1 MKLQTRL
8 ILTVSTIVVICSIS
22 IGSFSIFTNYS
33 SQINLISEKINN
45 IQDQVS
51 KNKEDP
57 LSEGLLLANGSDIP
71 VALAFLYG
79 DKLVSIR
86 EATGSFKNIPTAVQL
101 ADAELNIV
109 QVNEPERI
117 VFRAFKMPDNTYLL
131 ISSSVSEVQER
142 LRLNLIQLS
151 IFILFALTISLIV
164 VYRFFRRDNEV
175 NNLVESLQI
184 NQKKMQE
191 FLGDASHEL
200 RTPLTVI
207 KGYFELIS
215 TGKFADEK
223 KLGTYLD
230 RVGVEIKRMEL
241 LISDLLLI
249 AELNENSAKFDER
262 VSISQLISDQITDLK
277 SLQPNREIKVSIQ
290 PEIYIQ
296 ANQSLVN
303 QLLNNIFSNIR
314 KHTPE
319 DCLVDVS
326 LNQNQDLVKLN
337 IQDAGPG
344 LPEEFYKN
352 GTQYFERF
360 DKSRNRAN
368 GGAGLGMSI
377 INRITANIGA
387 EIKISKGK
395 YGGLCTEI
403 VFPSGV

>member
-22 IGSFSIFTNYS
+22 VGSFSIFTSYK
-33 SQINLISEKINN
+33 SQIDLIYKKINN
-45 IQDQVS
+45 IQTKVS
-51 KNKEDP
+51 QNTEDP
-57 LSEGLLLANGSDIP
+57 LSEGLLLANESDIP
-71 VALAFLYG
+71 VAIAFLYG
-79 DKLVSIR
+79 DKLVSIK
-86 EATGSFKNIPTAVQL
+86 EATGSFKKVPTQMQL
-101 ADAELNIV
+101 EDAQLDIV
-109 QVNEPERI
+109 QVSEPERI

-131 ISSSVSEVQER
+131 ISSSVSEVKER
-142 LRLNLIQLS
+142 LRLNLIELS
-151 IFILFALTISLIV
+151 IFVLFALTISLFV

-215 TGKFADEK
+215 KGKFADEK
-223 KLGTYLD
+223 KLDNYLD
-230 RVGVEIKRMEL
+230 RVGIEIKRMEQ

-249 AELNENSAKFDER
+249 AELNENPAKSDEQI
-262 VSISQLISDQITDLK
+262 SISQMVSDQIIDLK
-277 SLQPNREIKVSIQ
+277 SLQPSRELKVDIQ
-290 PEIYIQ
+290 PEIYIKADQ
-296 ANQSLVN
+296 NLIN
-303 QLLNNIFSNIR
+303 QLLNNIFANIR

-319 DCLVDVS
+319 DCLVDI
-326 LNQNQDLVKLN
+326 LLKQNDGHVQLS

-352 GTQYFERF
+352 GSQYFERF
-360 DKSRNRAN
+360 DKSRNRAS

-377 INRITANIGA
+377 INRITTNIGA

-395 YGGLCTEI
+395 YGGLATEI
-403 VFPSGV
+403 NFRS

>member
-22 IGSFSIFTNYS
+22 VGSFSIFTSYK
-33 SQINLISEKINN
+33 SQIDLISKKINN
-45 IQDQVS
+45 IQTKVS
-51 KNKEDP
+51 QNTEDP
-57 LSEGLLLANGSDIP
+57 LSEGLLLANESDIP
-71 VALAFLYG
+71 VAIAFLYG

-86 EATGSFKNIPTAVQL
+86 EATGSFKKVPTQMQL
-101 ADAELNIV
+101 EDAQLDIV
-109 QVNEPERI
+109 QVSEPERI

-131 ISSSVSEVQER
+131 ISSSVSEVKER
-142 LRLNLIQLS
+142 LRLNLIELS
-151 IFILFALTISLIV
+151 IFVLFALTISLFV

-215 TGKFADEK
+215 KGKFADEK
-223 KLGTYLD
+223 KLDNYLD
-230 RVGVEIKRMEL
+230 RVGIEIKRMEQ

-249 AELNENSAKFDER
+249 AELNENPAKSDEQI
-262 VSISQLISDQITDLK
+262 SISQMVSDQIIDLK
-277 SLQPNREIKVSIQ
+277 SLQPSRELKVDIQ
-290 PEIYIQ
+290 PEIYIKADQ
-296 ANQSLVN
+296 NLIN
-303 QLLNNIFSNIR
+303 QLLNNIFANIR

-319 DCLVDVS
+319 DCLVDI
-326 LNQNQDLVKLN
+326 LLKQNDGHVQLS

-352 GTQYFERF
+352 GSQYFERF
-360 DKSRNRAN
+360 DKSRNRAS

-377 INRITANIGA
+377 INRITTNIGA

-395 YGGLCTEI
+395 YGGLATEI
-403 VFPSGV
+403 NFRS

>member
-22 IGSFSIFTNYS
+22 VGSFSIFTSYK
-33 SQINLISEKINN
+33 SQIDLIYKKINN
-45 IQDQVS
+45 IQTKVS
-51 KNKEDP
+51 QNTEDP
-57 LSEGLLLANGSDIP
+57 LSEGLLLANESDIP
-71 VALAFLYG
+71 VAIAFLYG

-86 EATGSFKNIPTAVQL
+86 EATGSFKKVPTQMQL
-101 ADAELNIV
+101 EDAQLDIV
-109 QVNEPERI
+109 QVSEPERI

-131 ISSSVSEVQER
+131 ISSSVSEVKER
-142 LRLNLIQLS
+142 LRLNLIELS
-151 IFILFALTISLIV
+151 IFVLFALTISLFV

-215 TGKFADEK
+215 KGKFADEK
-223 KLGTYLD
+223 KLDNYLD
-230 RVGVEIKRMEL
+230 RVGIEIKRMEQ

-249 AELNENSAKFDER
+249 AELNENPAKSDEQI
-262 VSISQLISDQITDLK
+262 SISQMVSDQIIDLK
-277 SLQPNREIKVSIQ
+277 SLQPNRELKVDIQ
-290 PEIYIQ
+290 PEIYIKADQ
-296 ANQSLVN
+296 NLVN
-303 QLLNNIFSNIR
+303 QLLNNIFANIR

-319 DCLVDVS
+319 DCLVDI
-326 LNQNQDLVKLN
+326 LLKQNDGHVQLC

-352 GTQYFERF
+352 GSQYFERF
-360 DKSRNRAN
+360 DKSRNRAS

-377 INRITANIGA
+377 INRITTNIGA

-395 YGGLCTEI
+395 YGGLATEI
-403 VFPSGV
+403 NFRS

>member
-22 IGSFSIFTNYS
+22 VGSFSIFTSYK
-33 SQINLISEKINN
+33 SQIDLIYKKINN
-45 IQDQVS
+45 IQTKVS
-51 KNKEDP
+51 QNTEDP
-57 LSEGLLLANGSDIP
+57 LSEGLLLANESDIP
-71 VALAFLYG
+71 VAIAFLYG

-86 EATGSFKNIPTAVQL
+86 EATGSFKKVPTQMQL
-101 ADAELNIV
+101 EDAQLDIV
-109 QVNEPERI
+109 QVSEPERI

-131 ISSSVSEVQER
+131 ISSSVSEVKER
-142 LRLNLIQLS
+142 LRLNLIELS
-151 IFILFALTISLIV
+151 IFVLFALTISLFV

-215 TGKFADEK
+215 KGKFADEK
-223 KLGTYLD
+223 KLDNYLD
-230 RVGVEIKRMEL
+230 RVGIEIKRMEQ

-249 AELNENSAKFDER
+249 AELNENPAKSDEQI
-262 VSISQLISDQITDLK
+262 SISQMVSDQIIDLK
-277 SLQPNREIKVSIQ
+277 SLQPSRELKVDIQ
-290 PEIYIQ
+290 PEIYIKADQ
-296 ANQSLVN
+296 NLIN
-303 QLLNNIFSNIR
+303 QLLNNIFANIR

-319 DCLVDVS
+319 DCLVDI
-326 LNQNQDLVKLN
+326 LLKQNDGHVQLC

-352 GTQYFERF
+352 GSQYFERF
-360 DKSRNRAN
+360 DKSRNRAS

-377 INRITANIGA
+377 INRITTNIGA

-395 YGGLCTEI
+395 YGGLATEI
-403 VFPSGV
+403 NFRS

>member
-22 IGSFSIFTNYS
+22 VGSFSIFTSYK
-33 SQINLISEKINN
+33 SQIDLIYKKINN
-45 IQDQVS
+45 IQTKVS
-51 KNKEDP
+51 QNIEDP
-57 LSEGLLLANGSDIP
+57 LSEGLLLANESDIP
-71 VALAFLYG
+71 VAIAFLYG

-86 EATGSFKNIPTAVQL
+86 EATGSFKKVPTQMQL
-101 ADAELNIV
+101 EDAQLDIV
-109 QVNEPERI
+109 QVSEPERI
-117 VFRAFKMPDNTYLL
+117 VFRAFKMQDNTYLL
-131 ISSSVSEVQER
+131 ISSSVSEIKER
-142 LRLNLIQLS
+142 LRLNLIELS
-151 IFILFALTISLIV
+151 IFVLFALTISLFV

-215 TGKFADEK
+215 KGKFADEK
-223 KLGTYLD
+223 KLDNYLD
-230 RVGVEIKRMEL
+230 RVGIEIKRMEQ

-249 AELNENSAKFDER
+249 AELNENPAKSDEQI
-262 VSISQLISDQITDLK
+262 SISQMVSDQIIDLK
-277 SLQPNREIKVSIQ
+277 SLQPSRELKVDIQ
-290 PEIYIQ
+290 PEIYIKADQ
-296 ANQSLVN
+296 NLIN
-303 QLLNNIFSNIR
+303 QLLNNIFANIR

-319 DCLVDVS
+319 DCLVDI
-326 LNQNQDLVKLN
+326 LLKQNDGHVQLS

-352 GTQYFERF
+352 GSQYFERF
-360 DKSRNRAN
+360 DKSRNRAS

-377 INRITANIGA
+377 INRITTNIGA

-395 YGGLCTEI
+395 YGGLATEI
-403 VFPSGV
+403 NFRS

>member
-22 IGSFSIFTNYS
+22 VGSFSIFTSYK
-33 SQINLISEKINN
+33 SQIDLIYKKINN
-45 IQDQVS
+45 IQTKVS
-51 KNKEDP
+51 QNIEDP
-57 LSEGLLLANGSDIP
+57 LSEGLLLANESDIP
-71 VALAFLYG
+71 VAIAFLYG

-86 EATGSFKNIPTAVQL
+86 EATGSFKKVPTQMQL
-101 ADAELNIV
+101 EDAQLDIV
-109 QVNEPERI
+109 QVSEPERI

-131 ISSSVSEVQER
+131 ISSSVSEVKER
-142 LRLNLIQLS
+142 LRLNLIELS
-151 IFILFALTISLIV
+151 IFVLFALTISLFV

-215 TGKFADEK
+215 KGKFADEK
-223 KLGTYLD
+223 KLDNYLD
-230 RVGVEIKRMEL
+230 RVGIEIKRMEQ

-249 AELNENSAKFDER
+249 AELNENPAKSDEQI
-262 VSISQLISDQITDLK
+262 SISQMVSDQIIDLK
-277 SLQPNREIKVSIQ
+277 SLQPSRELKVDIQ
-290 PEIYIQ
+290 PEIYIK
-296 ANQSLVN
+296 ADKNLVN
-303 QLLNNIFSNIR
+303 QLLNNIFANIR

-319 DCLVDVS
+319 DCLVDI
-326 LNQNQDLVKLN
+326 LLKQNDGHVQLS

-352 GTQYFERF
+352 GSQYFERF
-360 DKSRNRAN
+360 DKSRNRAS

-377 INRITANIGA
+377 INRITTNIGA

-395 YGGLCTEI
+395 YGGLATEI
-403 VFPSGV
+403 NFRS

>member
-22 IGSFSIFTNYS
+22 VGSFSIFTSYK
-33 SQINLISEKINN
+33 SQIDLIYKKINN
-45 IQDQVS
+45 IQTKVS
-51 KNKEDP
+51 QNTEDP
-57 LSEGLLLANGSDIP
+57 LSEGLLLANESDIP
-71 VALAFLYG
+71 VAIAFLYG

-86 EATGSFKNIPTAVQL
+86 EATGSFKKVPTQMQL
-101 ADAELNIV
+101 EDAQLDIV
-109 QVNEPERI
+109 QVSEPERI

-131 ISSSVSEVQER
+131 ISSSVSDVKER
-142 LRLNLIQLS
+142 LRLNLIELS
-151 IFILFALTISLIV
+151 IFILFALTISLFV

-215 TGKFADEK
+215 KGKFTDEK
-223 KLGTYLD
+223 KLDNYLD
-230 RVGVEIKRMEL
+230 RVGIEIKRMEQ

-249 AELNENSAKFDER
+249 AELNENPAKSDEQIP
-262 VSISQLISDQITDLK
+262 ISQMVSDQIIDLK
-277 SLQPNREIKVSIQ
+277 SLQPSRELKVDIQ
-290 PEIYIQ
+290 PEIYIKADQ
-296 ANQSLVN
+296 NLVN
-303 QLLNNIFSNIR
+303 QLLNNIFANIR

-319 DCLVDVS
+319 DCLVDI
-326 LNQNQDLVKLN
+326 LLKQNDGHVRLS

-352 GTQYFERF
+352 GSQYFERF
-360 DKSRNRAN
+360 DKSRNRAS

-377 INRITANIGA
+377 INRITKNIGA
-387 EIKISKGK
+387 KIRISKGE

-403 VFPSGV
+403 DFKN

>member
-22 IGSFSIFTNYS
+22 VGSFSIFTSYK
-33 SQINLISEKINN
+33 SQIDLIYKKINN
-45 IQDQVS
+45 IQTKVS
-51 KNKEDP
+51 QNTEDP
-57 LSEGLLLANGSDIP
+57 LSEGLLLANESDIP
-71 VALAFLYG
+71 VAIAFLYG

-86 EATGSFKNIPTAVQL
+86 QATGSFKKVPTQMQL
-101 ADAELNIV
+101 EDAQLDIV
-109 QVNEPERI
+109 QVSEPERI

-131 ISSSVSEVQER
+131 ISSSVSEVKER
-142 LRLNLIQLS
+142 LRLNLIELS
-151 IFILFALTISLIV
+151 IFVLFALTISLFV

-215 TGKFADEK
+215 KGKFADEK
-223 KLGTYLD
+223 KLDNYLD
-230 RVGVEIKRMEL
+230 RVGIEIKRMEQ

-249 AELNENSAKFDER
+249 AELNENPAKSDEQI
-262 VSISQLISDQITDLK
+262 SISQMVSDQIIDLK
-277 SLQPNREIKVSIQ
+277 SLQPSRELKVDIQ
-290 PEIYIQ
+290 PEIYIKADQ
-296 ANQSLVN
+296 NLIN
-303 QLLNNIFSNIR
+303 QLLNNIFANIR

-319 DCLVDVS
+319 DCLVDI
-326 LNQNQDLVKLN
+326 LLKQNDGHVQLS

-352 GTQYFERF
+352 GSQYFERF
-360 DKSRNRAN
+360 DKSRNRAS

-377 INRITANIGA
+377 INRITTNIGA

-395 YGGLCTEI
+395 YGGLATEI
-403 VFPSGV
+403 NFRS

>member
-22 IGSFSIFTNYS
+22 VGSFSIFTSYK
-33 SQINLISEKINN
+33 SQIDLIYKKINN
-45 IQDQVS
+45 IQTKVS
-51 KNKEDP
+51 QNTEDP
-57 LSEGLLLANGSDIP
+57 LSEGLLLANESDIP
-71 VALAFLYG
+71 VAIAFLYG

-86 EATGSFKNIPTAVQL
+86 EATGSFKKVPTQMQL
-101 ADAELNIV
+101 EDAQLDIV
-109 QVNEPERI
+109 QVSEPERI

-131 ISSSVSEVQER
+131 ISSSVSEVKER
-142 LRLNLIQLS
+142 LRLNLIELS
-151 IFILFALTISLIV
+151 IFVLFALTISLFV

-215 TGKFADEK
+215 KGKFTDEK
-223 KLGTYLD
+223 KLDNYLD
-230 RVGVEIKRMEL
+230 RVGIEIKRMEQ

-249 AELNENSAKFDER
+249 AELNENPAKSDEQI
-262 VSISQLISDQITDLK
+262 SISQMVSDQIIDLK
-277 SLQPNREIKVSIQ
+277 SLQPSRELKVDIQ
-290 PEIYIQ
+290 PEIYIKADQ
-296 ANQSLVN
+296 NLIN
-303 QLLNNIFSNIR
+303 QLLNNIFANIR

-319 DCLVDVS
+319 DCLVDI
-326 LNQNQDLVKLN
+326 LLKQNDGHVQLS

-352 GTQYFERF
+352 GSQYFERF
-360 DKSRNRAN
+360 DKSRNRAS

-377 INRITANIGA
+377 INRITTNIGA

-395 YGGLCTEI
+395 YGGLATEI
-403 VFPSGV
+403 NFRS

>member
-22 IGSFSIFTNYS
+22 VGSFSIFTSYK
-33 SQINLISEKINN
+33 SQIDLIYKKINN
-45 IQDQVS
+45 IQTKVS
-51 KNKEDP
+51 QNIEDP
-57 LSEGLLLANGSDIP
+57 LSEGLLLANESDIP
-71 VALAFLYG
+71 VAIAFLYG

-86 EATGSFKNIPTAVQL
+86 EATGSFKKVPTQMQL
-101 ADAELNIV
+101 EDAQLDIV
-109 QVNEPERI
+109 QVSEPERI

-131 ISSSVSEVQER
+131 ISSSVSEVKER
-142 LRLNLIQLS
+142 LRLNLIELS
-151 IFILFALTISLIV
+151 IFVLFALTISLFV

-215 TGKFADEK
+215 KGKFADEK
-223 KLGTYLD
+223 KLDNYLD
-230 RVGVEIKRMEL
+230 RVGIEIKRMEQ

-249 AELNENSAKFDER
+249 AELNENPAKSDEQI
-262 VSISQLISDQITDLK
+262 SISQMVSDQIIDLK
-277 SLQPNREIKVSIQ
+277 SLQPSRELKVDIQ
-290 PEIYIQ
+290 PEIYIKADQ
-296 ANQSLVN
+296 NLIN
-303 QLLNNIFSNIR
+303 QLLNNIFANIR

-319 DCLVDVS
+319 DCLVDI
-326 LNQNQDLVKLN
+326 LLKQNDGHVQLS

-352 GTQYFERF
+352 GSQYFERF
-360 DKSRNRAN
+360 DKSRNRAS

-377 INRITANIGA
+377 INRITTNIGA

-395 YGGLCTEI
+395 YGGLATEI
-403 VFPSGV
+403 NFRS

>member
-22 IGSFSIFTNYS
+22 VGSFSIFTSYK
-33 SQINLISEKINN
+33 SQIDLIYKKINN
-45 IQDQVS
+45 IQTKVS
-51 KNKEDP
+51 QNTEDP
-57 LSEGLLLANGSDIP
+57 LSEGLLLANESDIP
-71 VALAFLYG
+71 VAIAFLYG

-86 EATGSFKNIPTAVQL
+86 EATGSIKKVPTQMQL
-101 ADAELNIV
+101 EDAQLDIV
-109 QVNEPERI
+109 QVSEPERI

-131 ISSSVSEVQER
+131 ISSSVSEVKER
-142 LRLNLIQLS
+142 LRLNLIELS
-151 IFILFALTISLIV
+151 IFVLFALTISLFV

-215 TGKFADEK
+215 KGKFADEK
-223 KLGTYLD
+223 KLDNYLD
-230 RVGVEIKRMEL
+230 RVGIEIKRMEQ

-249 AELNENSAKFDER
+249 AELNENPAKSDEQI
-262 VSISQLISDQITDLK
+262 SISQMVSDQIIDLK
-277 SLQPNREIKVSIQ
+277 SLQPSRELKVDIQ
-290 PEIYIQ
+290 PEIYIKADQ
-296 ANQSLVN
+296 NLIN
-303 QLLNNIFSNIR
+303 QLLNNIFANIR

-319 DCLVDVS
+319 DCLVDI
-326 LNQNQDLVKLN
+326 LLKQNDGHVQLC

-352 GTQYFERF
+352 GSQYFERF
-360 DKSRNRAN
+360 DKSRNRAS

-377 INRITANIGA
+377 INRITTNIGA

-395 YGGLCTEI
+395 YGGLATEI
-403 VFPSGV
+403 NFRS

>member
-22 IGSFSIFTNYS
+22 VGSFSIFTSYK
-33 SQINLISEKINN
+33 SQIDLIYKKINN
-45 IQDQVS
+45 IQTKVS
-51 KNKEDP
+51 QNTEDP
-57 LSEGLLLANGSDIP
+57 LSEGLLLANESDIP
-71 VALAFLYG
+71 VAIAFLYG

-86 EATGSFKNIPTAVQL
+86 EATGSFKKVPTQMQL
-101 ADAELNIV
+101 EDAQLDIV
-109 QVNEPERI
+109 QVSEPERI

-131 ISSSVSEVQER
+131 ISSSVSEVKER
-142 LRLNLIQLS
+142 LRLNLIELS
-151 IFILFALTISLIV
+151 IFVLFALTISLFV

-215 TGKFADEK
+215 KGKFADEK
-223 KLGTYLD
+223 KLDNYLD
-230 RVGVEIKRMEL
+230 RVGIEIKRMEQ

-249 AELNENSAKFDER
+249 AELNENPAKSDEQI
-262 VSISQLISDQITDLK
+262 SISQMVSDQIIDLK
-277 SLQPNREIKVSIQ
+277 SLQPSRELKVDIQ
-290 PEIYIQ
+290 PEIYIKADQ
-296 ANQSLVN
+296 NLIN
-303 QLLNNIFSNIR
+303 QLLNNIFANIR

-319 DCLVDVS
+319 DCLVDI
-326 LNQNQDLVKLN
+326 LLKQNDGHVQLS

-352 GTQYFERF
+352 GSQYFERF
-360 DKSRNRAN
+360 DKSRNRAS

-377 INRITANIGA
+377 INRITTNIGA

-395 YGGLCTEI
+395 YGGLATEI
-403 VFPSGV
+403 NFRS

>member
-22 IGSFSIFTNYS
+22 VGSFSIFTSYK
-33 SQINLISEKINN
+33 SQIDLIYKKINN
-45 IQDQVS
+45 IQAQVS
-51 KNKEDP
+51 TNTEDP
-57 LSEGLLLANGSDIP
+57 LSEGLLLANESDIP

-86 EATGSFKNIPTAVQL
+86 ESTGSFKNVPTDVQL
-101 ADAELNIV
+101 AEAQLNIV
-109 QVNEPERI
+109 QVSEPERI
-117 VFRAFKMPDNTYLL
+117 IFRAFKMPDNTYLL
-131 ISSSVSEVQER
+131 ISSSVSEVKER
-142 LRLNLIQLS
+142 LRLNLIELS
-151 IFILFALTISLIV
+151 IFIFFALTISLFV

-215 TGKFADEK
+215 KGKFAEEK
-223 KLGTYLD
+223 KLDTYLD
-230 RVGVEIKRMEL
+230 RVGVEIKRMEQ

-249 AELNENSAKFDER
+249 AELNENPAKSDEQI
-262 VSISQLISDQITDLK
+262 SISQLVSDQITDLK
-277 SLQPNREIKVSIQ
+277 SLQPSREIKFAIQ
-290 PEIYIQ
+290 PGIYIKADQ
-296 ANQSLVN
+296 ALVN
-303 QLLNNIFSNIR
+303 QLLNNIFANIR

-319 DCLVDVS
+319 DCLVDV
-326 LNQNQDLVKLN
+326 LLKQNNGYVQLS

-360 DKSRNRAN
+360 DKSRNRAS

-403 VFPSGV
+403 IFRS

>member
-22 IGSFSIFTNYS
+22 VGSFSIFTSYK
-33 SQINLISEKINN
+33 SQIDLIYKKINN
-45 IQDQVS
+45 IQTKVS
-51 KNKEDP
+51 QNTEDP
-57 LSEGLLLANGSDIP
+57 LSEGLLLANESDIP
-71 VALAFLYG
+71 VAIAFLYG

-86 EATGSFKNIPTAVQL
+86 EATGSFKKVPTQMQL
-101 ADAELNIV
+101 EDAQLDIV
-109 QVNEPERI
+109 QVSEPERI

-131 ISSSVSEVQER
+131 ISSSVSEVKER
-142 LRLNLIQLS
+142 LRLNLIELS
-151 IFILFALTISLIV
+151 IFVLFALTISLFV

-215 TGKFADEK
+215 KGKFADEK
-223 KLGTYLD
+223 KLDNYLD
-230 RVGVEIKRMEL
+230 RVGIEIKRMEQ

-249 AELNENSAKFDER
+249 AELNENPAKSDEQI
-262 VSISQLISDQITDLK
+262 SISQMVSDQIIDLK
-277 SLQPNREIKVSIQ
+277 SLQPSRELKVDIQ
-290 PEIYIQ
+290 PEIYIKADQ
-296 ANQSLVN
+296 NLIN
-303 QLLNNIFSNIR
+303 QLLNNIFANIR

-319 DCLVDVS
+319 DCLVDI
-326 LNQNQDLVKLN
+326 LLKQNDGHVQLS

-352 GTQYFERF
+352 GSQYFERF
-360 DKSRNRAN
+360 DKSRNRAS

-377 INRITANIGA
+377 INRIITNIGA

-395 YGGLCTEI
+395 YGGLATEI
-403 VFPSGV
+403 NFRS

>member
-22 IGSFSIFTNYS
+22 VGSFSIFTSYK
-33 SQINLISEKINN
+33 SQIDLIYKKINN
-45 IQDQVS
+45 IQTKVS
-51 KNKEDP
+51 QNTEDP
-57 LSEGLLLANGSDIP
+57 LSEGLLLANESDIP
-71 VALAFLYG
+71 VAIAFLYG

-86 EATGSFKNIPTAVQL
+86 EATGSFKKVPTQMQL
-101 ADAELNIV
+101 EDAQLDIV
-109 QVNEPERI
+109 QVSEPERI

-131 ISSSVSEVQER
+131 ISSSVSEVKER
-142 LRLNLIQLS
+142 LRLNLIELS
-151 IFILFALTISLIV
+151 IFVLFALTISLFV

-215 TGKFADEK
+215 KGKFADEK
-223 KLGTYLD
+223 KLDNYLD
-230 RVGVEIKRMEL
+230 RVGIEIKRMEQ

-249 AELNENSAKFDER
+249 AELNENPAKSDEQI
-262 VSISQLISDQITDLK
+262 SISQMVSDQIIDLK
-277 SLQPNREIKVSIQ
+277 SLQPSRELKVDIQ
-290 PEIYIQ
+290 PEIYIKADQ
-296 ANQSLVN
+296 NLIN
-303 QLLNNIFSNIR
+303 QLLNNIFANIR

-319 DCLVDVS
+319 DCLVDI
-326 LNQNQDLVKLN
+326 LLKQNNGHVQLS

-352 GTQYFERF
+352 GSQYFERF
-360 DKSRNRAN
+360 DKSRNRAS

-377 INRITANIGA
+377 INRITTNIGA

-395 YGGLCTEI
+395 YGGLATEI
-403 VFPSGV
+403 NFRS

>member
-22 IGSFSIFTNYS
+22 VGSFSIFTSYK
-33 SQINLISEKINN
+33 SQIDLIYKKINN
-45 IQDQVS
+45 IQTKVS
-51 KNKEDP
+51 QNTEDP
-57 LSEGLLLANGSDIP
+57 LSEGLLLANESDIP
-71 VALAFLYG
+71 VAIAFLYG

-86 EATGSFKNIPTAVQL
+86 EATGSFKKVPTQMQL
-101 ADAELNIV
+101 EDAQLDIV
-109 QVNEPERI
+109 QVSEPERI

-131 ISSSVSEVQER
+131 ISSSVSEVKEQ
-142 LRLNLIQLS
+142 LRLNLIELS
-151 IFILFALTISLIV
+151 IFVLFALTISLFV

-215 TGKFADEK
+215 KGKFADEM
-223 KLGTYLD
+223 KLDNYLD
-230 RVGVEIKRMEL
+230 RVGIEIKRMEQ

-249 AELNENSAKFDER
+249 AELNENPAKSDEQI
-262 VSISQLISDQITDLK
+262 SISQMVSDQIIDLK
-277 SLQPNREIKVSIQ
+277 SLQPSRELKVDIQ
-290 PEIYIQ
+290 PEIYIKADQ
-296 ANQSLVN
+296 NLIN
-303 QLLNNIFSNIR
+303 QLLNNIFANIR

-319 DCLVDVS
+319 DCLVDI
-326 LNQNQDLVKLN
+326 LLKQNNGHVRLS

-352 GTQYFERF
+352 GSQYFERF
-360 DKSRNRAN
+360 DKSRNRAS

-377 INRITANIGA
+377 INRITTNIGA

-395 YGGLCTEI
+395 YGGLATEI
-403 VFPSGV
+403 NFRS

>member
-22 IGSFSIFTNYS
+22 VGSFSIFTSYK
-33 SQINLISEKINN
+33 SQVDLIYKKINN
-45 IQDQVS
+45 IQTKVS
-51 KNKEDP
+51 QNIEDP
-57 LSEGLLLANGSDIP
+57 LSEGLLLANESDIP
-71 VALAFLYG
+71 VAIAFLYG

-86 EATGSFKNIPTAVQL
+86 EATGSFKKVPTQMQL
-101 ADAELNIV
+101 EDAQLDIV
-109 QVNEPERI
+109 QVSEPERI

-131 ISSSVSEVQER
+131 ISSSVSEVKER
-142 LRLNLIQLS
+142 LRLNLIELS
-151 IFILFALTISLIV
+151 IFVLFALTISLFV

-215 TGKFADEK
+215 KGKFADEK
-223 KLGTYLD
+223 KLDNYLD
-230 RVGVEIKRMEL
+230 RVGIEIKRMEQ

-249 AELNENSAKFDER
+249 AELNENPAKSDEQI
-262 VSISQLISDQITDLK
+262 SISQMVSDQIIDLK
-277 SLQPNREIKVSIQ
+277 SLQPSRELKVDIQ
-290 PEIYIQ
+290 PEIYIKADQ
-296 ANQSLVN
+296 NLIN
-303 QLLNNIFSNIR
+303 QLLNNIFANIR

-319 DCLVDVS
+319 DCLVDI
-326 LNQNQDLVKLN
+326 LLKQNDGHVQLS

-352 GTQYFERF
+352 GSQYFERF
-360 DKSRNRAN
+360 DKSRNRAS

-377 INRITANIGA
+377 INRITTNIGA

-395 YGGLCTEI
+395 YGGLATEI
-403 VFPSGV
+403 NFRS

>member
-22 IGSFSIFTNYS
+22 VGSFSIFTSYK
-33 SQINLISEKINN
+33 SQIDLIYKKINN
-45 IQDQVS
+45 IQTKVS
-51 KNKEDP
+51 QNTEDP
-57 LSEGLLLANGSDIP
+57 LSEGLLLANESDIP
-71 VALAFLYG
+71 VAIAFLYG

-86 EATGSFKNIPTAVQL
+86 EATGSIKKVPTQMQL
-101 ADAELNIV
+101 EDAQLDIV
-109 QVNEPERI
+109 QVSEPERI

-131 ISSSVSEVQER
+131 ISSSVSEVKER
-142 LRLNLIQLS
+142 LRLNLIELS
-151 IFILFALTISLIV
+151 IFVLFALTISLFV

-215 TGKFADEK
+215 KGKFADEK
-223 KLGTYLD
+223 KLDNYLD
-230 RVGVEIKRMEL
+230 RVGIEIKRMEQ

-249 AELNENSAKFDER
+249 AELNENPVKSDEQI
-262 VSISQLISDQITDLK
+262 SISQMVSDQIIDLK
-277 SLQPNREIKVSIQ
+277 SLQPSRELKVDIQ
-290 PEIYIQ
+290 PEIYIKADQ
-296 ANQSLVN
+296 NLIN
-303 QLLNNIFSNIR
+303 QLLNNIFANIR

-319 DCLVDVS
+319 DCLVDI
-326 LNQNQDLVKLN
+326 LLKQNDGHVQLS

-352 GTQYFERF
+352 GSQYFERF
-360 DKSRNRAN
+360 DKSRNRAS

-377 INRITANIGA
+377 INRITTNIGA

-395 YGGLCTEI
+395 YGGLATEI
-403 VFPSGV
+403 NFRS

>member
-22 IGSFSIFTNYS
+22 VGSFSIFTSYK
-33 SQINLISEKINN
+33 SQIDLIYKKINN
-45 IQDQVS
+45 IQTKVS
-51 KNKEDP
+51 QNTEDP

-71 VALAFLYG
+71 VAIAFLYG

-86 EATGSFKNIPTAVQL
+86 EATGSFKKVPTQMQL
-101 ADAELNIV
+101 EDAQLDIV
-109 QVNEPERI
+109 QVSEPERI

-131 ISSSVSEVQER
+131 ISSSVSEVKER
-142 LRLNLIQLS
+142 LRLNLIELS
-151 IFILFALTISLIV
+151 IFVLFALTISLFV

-215 TGKFADEK
+215 KGKFADEK
-223 KLGTYLD
+223 KLDNYLD
-230 RVGVEIKRMEL
+230 RVGIEIKRMEQ

-249 AELNENSAKFDER
+249 AELNENPAKSDEQI
-262 VSISQLISDQITDLK
+262 SISQMVSDQIIDLK
-277 SLQPNREIKVSIQ
+277 SLQPSRELKVDIQ
-290 PEIYIQ
+290 PEIYIKADQ
-296 ANQSLVN
+296 NLIN
-303 QLLNNIFSNIR
+303 QLLNNIFANIR

-319 DCLVDVS
+319 DCLVDI
-326 LNQNQDLVKLN
+326 LLKQNNGHVRLS

-352 GTQYFERF
+352 GSQYFERF
-360 DKSRNRAN
+360 DKSRNRAS

-377 INRITANIGA
+377 INRITTNIGA

-395 YGGLCTEI
+395 YGGLATEI
-403 VFPSGV
+403 NFRS

>member
-22 IGSFSIFTNYS
+22 VGSFSIFTSYK
-33 SQINLISEKINN
+33 SQIDLIYKKINN
-45 IQDQVS
+45 IQTKVS
-51 KNKEDP
+51 QNTEDP
-57 LSEGLLLANGSDIP
+57 LSEGLLLANESDIP
-71 VALAFLYG
+71 VAIAFLYG

-86 EATGSFKNIPTAVQL
+86 EATGSFKKVPTQMQL
-101 ADAELNIV
+101 EDAQLDIV
-109 QVNEPERI
+109 QVSEPERI

-131 ISSSVSEVQER
+131 ISSSVSEVKER
-142 LRLNLIQLS
+142 LRLNLIELS
-151 IFILFALTISLIV
+151 IFVLFALTISLFV

-215 TGKFADEK
+215 KGKFADEK
-223 KLGTYLD
+223 KLDNYLD
-230 RVGVEIKRMEL
+230 RVGIEIKRMEQ

-249 AELNENSAKFDER
+249 AELNENPAKSDEQI
-262 VSISQLISDQITDLK
+262 SISQMVSDQIIDLK
-277 SLQPNREIKVSIQ
+277 SLQPSRELKVDIQ
-290 PEIYIQ
+290 PEIYIKADQ
-296 ANQSLVN
+296 NLIN
-303 QLLNNIFSNIR
+303 QLLNNIFANIR

-319 DCLVDVS
+319 DCLVDI
-326 LNQNQDLVKLN
+326 LLKQNDGHVRLS

-352 GTQYFERF
+352 GSQYFERF
-360 DKSRNRAN
+360 DKSRNRAS

-377 INRITANIGA
+377 INRITTNIGA

-395 YGGLCTEI
+395 YGGLATEI
-403 VFPSGV
+403 NFRS

>member
-22 IGSFSIFTNYS
+22 VGSFSIFTSYK
-33 SQINLISEKINN
+33 SQIDLIYKKINN
-45 IQDQVS
+45 IQTKVS
-51 KNKEDP
+51 QNTEDP
-57 LSEGLLLANGSDIP
+57 LSEGLLLANESDIP
-71 VALAFLYG
+71 VAIAFLYG

-86 EATGSFKNIPTAVQL
+86 EATGSFKKVPTQMQL
-101 ADAELNIV
+101 EDAQLDIV
-109 QVNEPERI
+109 QVSEPERI

-131 ISSSVSEVQER
+131 ISSSVSEVKER
-142 LRLNLIQLS
+142 LRLNLIELS
-151 IFILFALTISLIV
+151 IFVLFALTISLFV

-215 TGKFADEK
+215 KGKFADEK
-223 KLGTYLD
+223 KLDNYLD
-230 RVGVEIKRMEL
+230 RVGIEIKRMEQ

-249 AELNENSAKFDER
+249 AELNENPAKSDEQI
-262 VSISQLISDQITDLK
+262 SISQMVSDQIIDLK
-277 SLQPNREIKVSIQ
+277 SLQPSRELKVDIQ
-290 PEIYIQ
+290 PEIYIKADQ
-296 ANQSLVN
+296 NLIN
-303 QLLNNIFSNIR
+303 QLLNNIFANIR

-319 DCLVDVS
+319 DCLVDI
-326 LNQNQDLVKLN
+326 LLKQNDGHVQLS

-352 GTQYFERF
+352 GSQYFERF
-360 DKSRNRAN
+360 DKSRNRAS

-377 INRITANIGA
+377 INRITTNIGA

-395 YGGLCTEI
+395 YGGLATEI
-403 VFPSGV
+403 NFRR

>member
-22 IGSFSIFTNYS
+22 VGSFSIFTSYK
-33 SQINLISEKINN
+33 SQIDLIYKKINN
-45 IQDQVS
+45 IQTKVS
-51 KNKEDP
+51 QNTEDP
-57 LSEGLLLANGSDIP
+57 LSEGLLLANESDIP
-71 VALAFLYG
+71 VAIAFLYG
-79 DKLVSIR
+79 EKLVSIR
-86 EATGSFKNIPTAVQL
+86 EATGSFKKVPTQMQL
-101 ADAELNIV
+101 KDAQLDIV
-109 QVNEPERI
+109 QVSEPERI

-131 ISSSVSEVQER
+131 ISSSVSEVKER
-142 LRLNLIQLS
+142 LRLNLIELS
-151 IFILFALTISLIV
+151 IFVLFALTISLFV
-164 VYRFFRRDNEV
+164 VYRFFRRDSEV

-215 TGKFADEK
+215 KGKFTDEK
-223 KLGTYLD
+223 KLDNYLG
-230 RVGVEIKRMEL
+230 RVGIEIKRMEQ

-249 AELNENSAKFDER
+249 AELNENPAKSDEQI
-262 VSISQLISDQITDLK
+262 SISQMVSDQIIDLK
-277 SLQPNREIKVSIQ
+277 SLQPSRELKVDIQ
-290 PEIYIQ
+290 PEIYIKADQ
-296 ANQSLVN
+296 NLVN
-303 QLLNNIFSNIR
+303 QLLNNIFANIR

-319 DCLVDVS
+319 DCFVDI
-326 LNQNQDLVKLN
+326 LLKQNDSHVQLS

-352 GTQYFERF
+352 GSQYFERF
-360 DKSRNRAN
+360 DKSRNRAS

-377 INRITANIGA
+377 INRIIKNIGA
-387 EIKISKGK
+387 EIRISKGE

-403 VFPSGV
+403 DFKN